1 MSLNCDNSCTV
12 LQALFPPNQV
22 ELNRTLTFVDYLCK
36 LHAYFLCFTVELLH
50 KIATSYSYHA
60 QKI

>member
-1 MSLNCDNSCTV
+1 MSLGCHNSCTV
-12 LQALFPPNQV
+12 LQALFPPNQADF
-22 ELNRTLTFVDYLCK
+22 NRTLTFVDYLCK
-36 LHAYFLCFTVELLH
+36 LHAYFPRFAVELLY